1 MARIKNEEENKVN
14 GVPEVVTGETQIE
27 NPETTENPETVE
39 NPETTENP
47 ETVENP
53 ETTENPEK
61 TENSETTENP
71 ETGVKVE
78 KTETGAIEPTDA
90 GILKTLKC
98 FPELDEAYVDS
109 IGSVFTKDT
118 PVDLVG
124 RAVLY
129 KNPYFNK

>member
-39 NPETTENP
+39 NPETGGE
-47 ETVENP
+47 
-53 ETTENPEK
+53 
-61 TENSETTENP
+61 
-71 ETGVKVE
+71 VE
-78 KTETGAIEPTDA
+78 KTETGTVEPTDA

-98 FPELDEAYVDS
+98 FPELDEAYVDAV
-109 IGSVFTKDT
+109 GSVFTKDT

>member
-14 GVPEVVTGETQIE
+14 GVPEVVTEETQIE
-27 NPETTENPETVE
+27 TPAPTEKPEVPEVPEVPENPE
-39 NPETTENP
+39 NPEIP
-47 ETVENP
+47 EI
-53 ETTENPEK
+53 
-61 TENSETTENP
+61 P

-78 KTETGAIEPTDA
+78 KTKTGAIEPTDA

-124 RAVLY
+124 KAVLY

>member
-14 GVPEVVTGETQIE
+14 GVPEVVTEETQIE
-27 NPETTENPETVE
+27 TPAPTEKPEVPEI
-39 NPETTENP
+39 
-47 ETVENP
+47 
-53 ETTENPEK
+53 PEK
-61 TENSETTENP
+61 PEVP

-78 KTETGAIEPTDA
+78 NPETGAIEPTDA

-98 FPELDEAYVDS
+98 FPELDEAYVDAV
-109 IGSVFTKDT
+109 GSVFTKDT

-124 RAVLY
+124 KAVLY

>member
-14 GVPEVVTGETQIE
+14 GVPEVVTGETQ
-27 NPETTENPETVE
+27 VE

-53 ETTENPEK
+53 KTTENPEK
-61 TENSETTENP
+61 TENPETVENPKTTENP
-71 ETGVKVE
+71 ETGGEVE

-98 FPELDEAYVDS
+98 FPELDEAYVDAV
-109 IGSVFTKDT
+109 GSVFTKDT

>member
-27 NPETTENPETVE
+27 NPEKTENPETVE
-39 NPETTENP
+39 NPK
-47 ETVENP
+47 
-53 ETTENPEK
+53 TTENPEK
-61 TENSETTENP
+61 TESPEKTENP

-98 FPELDEAYVDS
+98 FPELDEAYVDA

-118 PVDLVG
+118 SVDLVG
-124 RAVLY
+124 KAVLY

>member
-39 NPETTENP
+39 NPETGGE
-47 ETVENP
+47 
-53 ETTENPEK
+53 
-61 TENSETTENP
+61 
-71 ETGVKVE
+71 VE
-78 KTETGAIEPTDA
+78 KTETGAVEPTDA

-98 FPELDEAYVDS
+98 FPELDEAYVDAV
-109 IGSVFTKDT
+109 GSVFTKDT

-124 RAVLY
+124 KAVLY

>member
-14 GVPEVVTGETQIE
+14 GVTEVVTGEKQIETPE
-27 NPETTENPETVE
+27 NPETPETE
-39 NPETTENP
+39 TGTKTPETPEVETP
-47 ETVENP
+47 ET
-53 ETTENPEK
+53 
-61 TENSETTENP
+61 P
-71 ETGVKVE
+71 ETGGEVE
-78 KTETGAIEPTDA
+78 KTETEAIEPTDA

-98 FPELDEAYVDS
+98 FPELDEAYVDTV
-109 IGSVFTKDT
+109 GSVFTKDT

>member
-14 GVPEVVTGETQIE
+14 GVPEVVTEETQIE
-27 NPETTENPETVE
+27 TPAPTEKPEVPEV
-39 NPETTENP
+39 PE
-47 ETVENP
+47 V
-53 ETTENPEK
+53 
-61 TENSETTENP
+61 P

-124 RAVLY
+124 KAVLY

>member
-27 NPETTENPETVE
+27 NPETTENPETGGE
-39 NPETTENP
+39 
-47 ETVENP
+47 
-53 ETTENPEK
+53 
-61 TENSETTENP
+61 
-71 ETGVKVE
+71 VE
-78 KTETGAIEPTDA
+78 KTKTGAVEPTDA

-98 FPELDEAYVDS
+98 FPELDEAYVDAV
-109 IGSVFTKDT
+109 GSVFTKDT

>member
-47 ETVENP
+47 ETGGE
-53 ETTENPEK
+53 
-61 TENSETTENP
+61 
-71 ETGVKVE
+71 VE
-78 KTETGAIEPTDA
+78 KTETGAVEPTDA

-98 FPELDEAYVDS
+98 FPELDEAYVDAV
-109 IGSVFTKDT
+109 GSVFTKDT

>member
-27 NPETTENPETVE
+27 NPE
-39 NPETTENP
+39 
-47 ETVENP
+47 
-53 ETTENPEK
+53 K
-61 TENSETTENP
+61 TENP

-78 KTETGAIEPTDA
+78 KTKTGAIEPTDA

-124 RAVLY
+124 KAVLY

>member
-27 NPETTENPETVE
+27 NPEKTENPETVE
-39 NPETTENP
+39 NPK
-47 ETVENP
+47 
-53 ETTENPEK
+53 TTENPEK
-61 TENSETTENP
+61 TESPEKTENP

-78 KTETGAIEPTDA
+78 NPETGAIEPKDA

-98 FPELDEAYVDS
+98 FPELDEAYVDAV
-109 IGSVFTKDT
+109 GSVFTKDT

-124 RAVLY
+124 KAVLY

>member
-14 GVPEVVTGETQIE
+14 EVPEVVTEETQIE
-27 NPETTENPETVE
+27 TPAPTEKPEVPEV
-39 NPETTENP
+39 PE
-47 ETVENP
+47 V
-53 ETTENPEK
+53 
-61 TENSETTENP
+61 P

-78 KTETGAIEPTDA
+78 NPETGAIEPTDA

-124 RAVLY
+124 KAVLY

>member
-27 NPETTENPETVE
+27 NPEKTENPETVE
-39 NPETTENP
+39 NPK
-47 ETVENP
+47 
-53 ETTENPEK
+53 TTENPEK
-61 TENSETTENP
+61 TESPEKTENP

-78 KTETGAIEPTDA
+78 KTKTGAIEPTDA

-98 FPELDEAYVDS
+98 FPELDEAYVDAV
-109 IGSVFTKDT
+109 GSVFTKDT

-124 RAVLY
+124 KAVLY

>member
-27 NPETTENPETVE
+27 TPAPTEKPEVPEV
-39 NPETTENP
+39 PE
-47 ETVENP
+47 V
-53 ETTENPEK
+53 
-61 TENSETTENP
+61 P

-78 KTETGAIEPTDA
+78 KTKTGAIEPTDA

-124 RAVLY
+124 KAVLY

>member
-1 MARIKNEEENKVN
+1 MARIKNEEENEVN

-39 NPETTENP
+39 NPETGGE
-47 ETVENP
+47 
-53 ETTENPEK
+53 
-61 TENSETTENP
+61 
-71 ETGVKVE
+71 VE
-78 KTETGAIEPTDA
+78 KTETGAVEPTDA

-98 FPELDEAYVDS
+98 FPELDEAYVDAV
-109 IGSVFTKDT
+109 GSVFTKDT

>member
-39 NPETTENP
+39 NPETGGE
-47 ETVENP
+47 
-53 ETTENPEK
+53 
-61 TENSETTENP
+61 
-71 ETGVKVE
+71 VE
-78 KTETGAIEPTDA
+78 KTETGAVEPTDA

-98 FPELDEAYVDS
+98 FPELDEAYVDAD
-109 IGSVFTKDT
+109 GSVFTKDT